1 MKKKPNRKQR
11 KKMKKKVAR
20 SNNNDLKA
28 VEDTEV
34 KKEHEKSNPLRRST
48 RNSGS
53 NPPDVP
59 STPSPPRTQTKKR
72 KSRKISSNSS
82 VLAIIP
88 ENNSIHSEFN
98 PSALK
103 DSTTTLGMETR
114 STKKLKRTGMN
125 GLDPD
130 ETPKKKTKKK
140 QKKK

>member
-1 MKKKPNRKQR
+1 MFRVHPPLPELKQ
-11 KKMKKKVAR
+11 
-20 SNNNDLKA
+20 
-28 VEDTEV
+28 
-34 KKEHEKSNPLRRST
+34 
-48 RNSGS
+48 
-53 NPPDVP
+53 
-59 STPSPPRTQTKKR
+59 KKR

-103 DSTTTLGMETR
+103 DSTTPGMETR
-114 STKKLKRTGMN
+114 SAKKLKRTGMN